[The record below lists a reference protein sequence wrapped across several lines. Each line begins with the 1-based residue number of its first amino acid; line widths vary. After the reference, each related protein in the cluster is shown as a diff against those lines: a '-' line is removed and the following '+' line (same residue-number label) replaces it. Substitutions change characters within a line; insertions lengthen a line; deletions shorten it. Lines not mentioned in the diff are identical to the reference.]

1 MTTNCLK
8 NKKEQ
13 PMKIL
18 KYLVLV
24 AFAGF
29 FVSCAA
35 TAIPTELSNAR
46 QAYQHASE
54 GPAAQLVPAEL
65 HKAKQALDQAEISF
79 EKDPKSYQT
88 KDLAYVAERKAIK
101 ADALASIATQKA
113 NAARANNDYQTTQG
127 DIIERTQT
135 ILARTQTE
143 KAEAASA
150 AQADKLAVQQ
160 QALLDSE
167 KRSADAAA
175 AEAAVNLAASQQA
188 RMDAEKRADDAQAEL
203 AAVAMLK
210 EESRGLVITLSG
222 SVVFASNQTSI
233 LPAAQSQLN
242 QVSEALISTD
252 EHRKLT
258 VEGHTDSMGSDVYN
272 MQLSQR
278 RADAVRSYLISRGYP
293 ADMIEA
299 RGIGEVR
306 PIADNASPEGR
317 SNNRRVEIIVQREPR
332 Q

>member
-1 MTTNCLK
+1 MTTNFLK

-24 AFAGF
+24 AITGF

-35 TAIPTELSNAR
+35 TVIPTELSNAR

-65 HKAKQALDQAEISF
+65 HKAKQALDRAEISF

-101 ADALASIATQKA
+101 ADALGSIAAQKA
-113 NAARANNDYQTTQG
+113 NAVRANNEYQTTQG
-127 DIIERTQT
+127 EIIEQTQAD
-135 ILARTQTE
+135 LAQTQKE
-143 KAEAASA
+143 KAEAASV

-160 QALLDSE
+160 QAVLDSE
-167 KRSADAAA
+167 KRAADAAA
-175 AEAAVNLAASQQA
+175 AEAAVNLASAQQA
-188 RMDAEKRADDAQAEL
+188 RMDAEQRADDAQAKL

-222 SVVFASNQTSI
+222 SVLFASNQTSI
-233 LPAAQSQLN
+233 LPEAQARLN
-242 QVSEALISTD
+242 QVSEALMSTD
-252 EHRKLT
+252 SRRKLT
-258 VEGHTDSMGSDVYN
+258 VEGHTDSIGSEAYN

-278 RADAVRSYLISRGYP
+278 RADSVRSYLISRGYP
-293 ADMIEA
+293 ANTIEA

-306 PIADNASPEGR
+306 PIASNSTPEGR
-317 SNNRRVEIIVQREPR
+317 SNNRRVEIIVQREA
-332 Q
+332 QQ

>member
-1 MTTNCLK
+1 
-8 NKKEQ
+8 
-13 PMKIL
+13 MKIL

-24 AFAGF
+24 AFTGF

-65 HKAKQALDQAEISF
+65 HKAKMALDRAEISF
-79 EKDPKSYQT
+79 EKDPQSFQT
-88 KDLAYVAERKAIK
+88 KDLAYVAERKAMK

-113 NAARANNDYQTTQG
+113 NTARANKKYQSTQG
-127 DIIERTQT
+127 EIIENTQAN
-135 ILARTQTE
+135 LARTRAE

-150 AQADKLAVQQ
+150 AAADKLAVQQ

-175 AEAAVNLAASQQA
+175 AEAAGNLAAAHQA
-188 RMDAEKRADDAQAEL
+188 RMDADKRADDALAKL
-203 AAVAMLK
+203 AAIAKLK
-210 EESRGLVITLSG
+210 EEARGLVITLSG
-222 SVVFASNQTSI
+222 SVLFASNQTSI
-233 LPAAQSQLN
+233 LPAAKSRLN
-242 QVSEALISTD
+242 QVSDALLSTD
-252 EHRKLT
+252 TRRNLT
-258 VEGHTDSMGSDVYN
+258 VEGHTDSTGTEAYN

-278 RADAVRSYLISRGYP
+278 RADSVRSYLISRGYP
-293 ADMIEA
+293 ADMLEA
-299 RGIGEVR
+299 RGIGEIR
-306 PIADNASPEGR
+306 PIASNSSPEGR
-317 SNNRRVEIIVQREPR
+317 SNNRRVEIIVQREAR